1 MRATSFYLSL
11 GMNKPLKNSLLMSS
25 CPTAWESARRNLKTT
40 ETLNTL
46 TEDVFPAVPC
56 LGGSIIWI
64 FSFFSFGCP
73 SLVTLK
79 DNEPRALQLKLK
91 LLSKCC
97 SPSADNRT
105 CLLVKGTL
113 KSLLGITLSIHTWEM
128 SKVNKSGPSAS
139 VEKNAC
145 VRMHRSS
152 FYPQKEQGTVLAL
165 RKEDVA
171 HRGPGMEPDSP
182 AKSQEREQN
191 NYSKK

>member
-11 GMNKPLKNSLLMSS
+11 GMNKPLKNSPLMSS
-25 CPTAWESARRNLKTT
+25 CPTAWESARRKLKTT

-56 LGGSIIWI
+56 LAGSIVWI

-113 KSLLGITLSIHTWEM
+113 KSLLGITLNIDTWEM

-145 VRMHRSS
+145 SHAPFQFLPAERAGDRPSTEERRRCTPRSWH
-152 FYPQKEQGTVLAL
+152 GTWQ
-165 RKEDVA
+165 
-171 HRGPGMEPDSP
+171 P
-182 AKSQEREQN
+182 SQEPR
-191 NYSKK
+191 KGTK

>member
-56 LGGSIIWI
+56 LAGSIVWI
-64 FSFFSFGCP
+64 FSFVSFGCP

-79 DNEPRALQLKLK
+79 DNEPRALQLRLK

-105 CLLVKGTL
+105 CLLVKGML

-139 VEKNAC
+139 MEKKSVCSHAPFQFLPAE
-145 VRMHRSS
+145 RAGDRPSTEGRRR
-152 FYPQKEQGTVLAL
+152 YTPQSWHGTWQ
-165 RKEDVA
+165 
-171 HRGPGMEPDSP
+171 P
-182 AKSQEREQN
+182 SQEPR
-191 NYSKK
+191 KGTK